1 MSVQETDTDMNAVG
15 VSANTPNTNAAS
27 DSIFARLQQAAKRK
41 AATFTPPVPP
51 APHIEVDTSPAVL
64 PTAPEPSS
72 HEPSSPLTG
81 PGRPPKPLT
90 SILPS
95 STQLPPYPS
104 LVSASDSPDDAIS
117 DLLAYLGSIPPE
129 LLGAWLT
136 SYNKQSI
143 RLMFSDLMVKLG
155 SPTVQELAVKSGQSY
170 QNTYM
175 VVSGKG
181 SVGLDRLNT
190 LLGALGYGVKSVIV
204 PLGVIA
210 HDRVMGELGMLDH
223 KGEVK

>member
-1 MSVQETDTDMNAVG
+1 MSVQETDTHAIATPT
-15 VSANTPNTNAAS
+15 STANTAS

-41 AATFTPPVPP
+41 AATFTP
-51 APHIEVDTSPAVL
+51 APIELDTSPAVL
-64 PTAPEPSS
+64 PTTPEPSS
-72 HEPSSPLTG
+72 NEPSSPLTG

-95 STQLPPYPS
+95 SPQLPPYPS

-155 SPTVQELAVKSGQSY
+155 SPTVQELAAKSGQSY

-210 HDRVMGELGMLDH
+210 HDRIMGELGMLDH

>member
-1 MSVQETDTDMNAVG
+1 MSVQETDTDKNAVG

-41 AATFTPPVPP
+41 AATFTPAPV
-51 APHIEVDTSPAVL
+51 ELDTSPAVL
-64 PTAPEPSS
+64 PTTTAPSS
-72 HEPSSPLTG
+72 HEPSSHLTG

-170 QNTYM
+170 QNMYM

>member
-1 MSVQETDTDMNAVG
+1 
-15 VSANTPNTNAAS
+15 
-27 DSIFARLQQAAKRK
+27 
-41 AATFTPPVPP
+41 
-51 APHIEVDTSPAVL
+51 
-64 PTAPEPSS
+64 
-72 HEPSSPLTG
+72 
-81 PGRPPKPLT
+81 
-90 SILPS
+90 
-95 STQLPPYPS
+95 
-104 LVSASDSPDDAIS
+104 
-117 DLLAYLGSIPPE
+117 
-129 LLGAWLT
+129 
-136 SYNKQSI
+136 
-143 RLMFSDLMVKLG
+143 MFSDLMIKLN
-155 SPTVQELAVKSGQSY
+155 SPTVQELAAKSGQSY

>member
-1 MSVQETDTDMNAVG
+1 MSVQETDTHAIATPT
-15 VSANTPNTNAAS
+15 STANTAS

-41 AATFTPPVPP
+41 AATFTPPP
-51 APHIEVDTSPAVL
+51 APIELDTSPAAL
-64 PTAPEPSS
+64 PTTLDPGLSS
-72 HEPSSPLTG
+72 NAPSSPLTG

-95 STQLPPYPS
+95 SPQLPPYPS
-104 LVSASDSPDDAIS
+104 LVSASNSPDDAIN
-117 DLLAYLGSIPPE
+117 DLLAYLGSIPPD

-143 RLMFSDLMVKLG
+143 RLMFSDLMVKLN

-181 SVGLDRLNT
+181 SIGLDRLNT

-223 KGEVK
+223 KGEVE

>member
-1 MSVQETDTDMNAVG
+1 MSVQETDTDTSAVST
-15 VSANTPNTNAAS
+15 SAGTSTGMGNTNAAS

-41 AATFTPPVPP
+41 AATFTPAPV
-51 APHIEVDTSPAVL
+51 EVDTSPAVL
-64 PTAPEPSS
+64 PTTPEPSS
-72 HEPSSPLTG
+72 PEPSSPLTG

-143 RLMFSDLMVKLG
+143 RLMFSDLMVKLN
-155 SPTVQELAVKSGQSY
+155 SPTVQELAAKSGQSY

>member
-1 MSVQETDTDMNAVG
+1 MSVQEADTDKNAVG
-15 VSANTPNTNAAS
+15 VSANTPNTNTAS
-27 DSIFARLQQAAKRK
+27 ASIFARLQQAAKRK
-41 AATFTPPVPP
+41 AATFTP
-51 APHIEVDTSPAVL
+51 APIELDTSPAVL
-64 PTAPEPSS
+64 PTTPGPSSNAPSS
-72 HEPSSPLTG
+72 HLTG

-95 STQLPPYPS
+95 STQLHYQLPPYPS

-129 LLGAWLT
+129 LLGTWLT

-143 RLMFSDLMVKLG
+143 RLMFSDLMVKLN

>member
-1 MSVQETDTDMNAVG
+1 MSVQETDTDKNAVG
-15 VSANTPNTNAAS
+15 ISANTPNTNAAS
-27 DSIFARLQQAAKRK
+27 DSIFSRLQQAAKRK
-41 AATFTPPVPP
+41 AETFTPPP
-51 APHIEVDTSPAVL
+51 APIEVDTSPAML
-64 PTAPEPSS
+64 PTTTAPSS
-72 HEPSSPLTG
+72 PLTSSPLTG

-95 STQLPPYPS
+95 SPQLPPYPS

-117 DLLAYLGSIPPE
+117 DLLAYLGSIPPD

>member
-1 MSVQETDTDMNAVG
+1 MSGQETDTNAVG
-15 VSANTPNTNAAS
+15 VSSNAANAAS

-41 AATFTPPVPP
+41 AATFTP
-51 APHIEVDTSPAVL
+51 APIELDTSPAAL
-64 PTAPEPSS
+64 PTTPGPSS
-72 HEPSSPLTG
+72 NAPSSPLTG
-81 PGRPPKPLT
+81 PGRPPKPLI

>member
-41 AATFTPPVPP
+41 AATFTPPP
-51 APHIEVDTSPAVL
+51 APIELDTSPAAL
-64 PTAPEPSS
+64 PTTLDPGLSS
-72 HEPSSPLTG
+72 NAPSSPLTG

-143 RLMFSDLMVKLG
+143 RLMFSDLMVKLN
-155 SPTVQELAVKSGQSY
+155 SPTVQELAAKSGQSY

>member
-1 MSVQETDTDMNAVG
+1 MSVQETDTDTSAVST
-15 VSANTPNTNAAS
+15 SAGTSTGMGNTNAAS

-41 AATFTPPVPP
+41 AATFTP
-51 APHIEVDTSPAVL
+51 APIELDTSPAVL

>member
-1 MSVQETDTDMNAVG
+1 
-15 VSANTPNTNAAS
+15 
-27 DSIFARLQQAAKRK
+27 
-41 AATFTPPVPP
+41 
-51 APHIEVDTSPAVL
+51 
-64 PTAPEPSS
+64 
-72 HEPSSPLTG
+72 
-81 PGRPPKPLT
+81 
-90 SILPS
+90 
-95 STQLPPYPS
+95 
-104 LVSASDSPDDAIS
+104 
-117 DLLAYLGSIPPE
+117 
-129 LLGAWLT
+129 
-136 SYNKQSI
+136 
-143 RLMFSDLMVKLG
+143 MFSDLMVKLG

-204 PLGVIA
+204 SLGVIA